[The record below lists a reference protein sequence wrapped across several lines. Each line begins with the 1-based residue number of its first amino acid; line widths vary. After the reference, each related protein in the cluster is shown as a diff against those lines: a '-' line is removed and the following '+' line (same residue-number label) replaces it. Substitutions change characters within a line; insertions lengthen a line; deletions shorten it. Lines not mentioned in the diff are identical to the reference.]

1 MQKSKMN
8 NLIKKLSVL
17 AVSIG
22 MGISGLYAQAGFG
35 EAEAINSDWRF
46 HLGDI
51 QGQASAETKRGAWQQ
66 VRLPHDW
73 GVKYPLSPSLASATG
88 YLPGGIGWYQKQLPI
103 PMEDQGKKNIY
114 LF

>member
-1 MQKSKMN
+1 MSCLLFQRFNHLNLMQKSKMN

-51 QGQASAETKRGAWQQ
+51 QWQASAETKRGAWQQ
-66 VRLPHDW
+66 VRFCLL
-73 GVKYPLSPSLASATG
+73 YTSPS
-88 YLPGGIGWYQKQLPI
+88 PR
-103 PMEDQGKKNIY
+103 D
-114 LF
+114 